1 MLSSSGS
8 NNSNNTAA
16 SNRVRRAQQL
26 RQQRIAAANQA
37 NVSSPSK
44 PSLASTQ
51 ASPKAQ
57 ETKDDEILVIS
68 GIWTL
73 VAAIFIV
80 FLGAA
85 MATIFFLIY
94 QPECMKGILW
104 GDAIGSVPI
113 QTTIAK
119 GAAAGTTGA
128 R

>member
-8 NNSNNTAA
+8 NNSNNNTAA

-26 RQQRIAAANQA
+26 RQQRMAAANKA

-44 PSLASTQ
+44 PTPSSAQT
-51 ASPKAQ
+51 SPKAQ

-113 QTTIAK
+113 QTTITK
-119 GAAAGTTGA
+119 GATGATGA